1 MSRFAV
7 VTWEL
12 ARTEWLAEWRSRQV
26 TTTMA
31 LLTALVVVT
40 FGFAGRAQ
48 GEHLAVAAFWV
59 SLLLAAV
66 AGTAQVLGRL
76 EDTSIDE
83 AWLTSGVGRTALLAG
98 RTLAL
103 AGLLAPVA
111 LLAALLVAL
120 LFGARPLGSPLGF
133 TVLAILGSLGLAL
146 CSTTVSLTLTRA
158 SVGSGQLMPLVLLAA
173 AMPVAYLGA
182 WGCRA
187 LATSPGSVLP
197 PPVLLLALLDV
208 IWAGVGLLVSHRA
221 RAR

>member
-12 ARTEWLAEWRSRQV
+12 ARAEWLAEWRSRQV
-26 TTTMA
+26 TTTMG

-48 GEHLAVAAFWV
+48 GAHLAVAAFWV

-76 EDTSIDE
+76 EDTSVDE
-83 AWLTSGVGRTALLAG
+83 AWLTSGVGRSALFAG
-98 RTLAL
+98 RSLAL

-111 LLAALLVAL
+111 GLAALLVAL
-120 LFGARPLGSPLGF
+120 LFGPRPLGNPMGF
-133 TVLAILGSLGLAL
+133 AALAILGTLAL
-146 CSTTVSLTLTRA
+146 ALASTTVSLTLTRA
-158 SVGSGQLMPLVLLAA
+158 SVGSGKLMPLVLLAV

-187 LATSPGSVLP
+187 LAAGPGAVLAP
-197 PPVLLLALLDV
+197 PFLLLGLLV
-208 IWAGVGLLVSHRA
+208 LVWSGVGLLVAHRA